1 MLIKLDDTEERG
13 KAKLWNMS
21 GCKEKSLKNI
31 QFQTSHGGMGKT
43 GVPRGKPYSILFN
56 CVFRSP
62 FRIVAGNL
70 VSDLFSN
77 SEHKLTANMLHA
89 V

>member
-31 QFQTSHGGMGKT
+31 QFQTSHGRNGKNWSTQGKT
-43 GVPRGKPYSILFN
+43 L
-56 CVFRSP
+56 
-62 FRIVAGNL
+62 
-70 VSDLFSN
+70 
-77 SEHKLTANMLHA
+77 
-89 V
+89 